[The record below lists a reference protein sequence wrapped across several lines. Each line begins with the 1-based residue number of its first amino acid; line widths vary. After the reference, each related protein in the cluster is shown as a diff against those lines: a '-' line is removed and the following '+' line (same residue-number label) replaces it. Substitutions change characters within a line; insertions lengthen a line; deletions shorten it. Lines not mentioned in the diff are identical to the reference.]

1 MAKLLRLGRVY
12 QGYVSLSPREINTAR
27 QMGHSIVEHDKK
39 MCVRVANAA
48 TARALVTAINQTHSS
63 SKKAQREFG
72 RSPRGAFKTPK
83 K

>member
-1 MAKLLRLGRVY
+1 MARLLRLGNVY
-12 QGYVSLSPREINTAR
+12 QGYVSLSPREITTAR
-27 QMGHSIVEHDKK
+27 SMGYSIVEHDKK
-39 MCVRVANAA
+39 MCVSIADAA
-48 TARALVTAINQTHSS
+48 AARAFVTAINQTHSS